1 MSDSDT
7 ELTSEEP
14 LPPVPVLTLSYDHS
28 INYAFQQNAIPVV
41 KELHFKN
48 DATPRK
54 DLMIRVTTEP
64 AFAARYL
71 LGVECDGATYHRAA
85 TARDRDKL
93 RQMIL
98 EDLGW
103 KLHRVWSTDWWH
115 DASGQMN
122 KLLSELSLILAAR
135 EAVESVNES
144 VANNTTT
151 PKSDMAL
158 LENVE
163 PTDTIKED
171 ATSAGAVV
179 YQVTDFSGFLAI
191 IYPERFY
198 DHGYDQT
205 LCDLIAHVMIQEAPI
220 LEDLLVQRISRAHGF
235 QKAGRLIWERVIAL
249 AGRHHHIQEDPLGGR
264 FVWHNSDSP
273 GQWSAYRVPTTQAD
287 GRKIEEI
294 AFEELRAAA
303 LASNGPDL
311 PVEIARKFGVQRLVA
326 ASRARLEAAEKIVSA
341 AATNAHTSSGA

>member
-1 MSDSDT
+1 
-7 ELTSEEP
+7 
-14 LPPVPVLTLSYDHS
+14 V
-28 INYAFQQNAIPVV
+28 
-41 KELHFKN
+41 
-48 DATPRK
+48 
-54 DLMIRVTTEP
+54 
-64 AFAARYL
+64 
-71 LGVECDGATYHRAA
+71 
-85 TARDRDKL
+85 
-93 RQMIL
+93 
-98 EDLGW
+98 
-103 KLHRVWSTDWWH
+103 
-115 DASGQMN
+115 N
-122 KLLSELSLILAAR
+122 K
-135 EAVESVNES
+135 S

-151 PKSDMAL
+151 PMSDMTL

-163 PTDTIKED
+163 PRDTIKED

-235 QKAGRLIWERVIAL
+235 QKAGRLIRERVIAL
-249 AGRHHHIQEDPLGGR
+249 AERSHHLQDDPLGGR

-273 GQWSAYRVPTTQAD
+273 GQWSAYRAPTTQAD

-303 LASNGPDL
+303 LASSGPDL
-311 PVEIARKFGVQRLVA
+311 PVEIARKFGVQRVAA
-326 ASRARLEAAEKIVSA
+326 ASRSRLEAAQRMISATETNSVSDQ
-341 AATNAHTSSGA
+341 T